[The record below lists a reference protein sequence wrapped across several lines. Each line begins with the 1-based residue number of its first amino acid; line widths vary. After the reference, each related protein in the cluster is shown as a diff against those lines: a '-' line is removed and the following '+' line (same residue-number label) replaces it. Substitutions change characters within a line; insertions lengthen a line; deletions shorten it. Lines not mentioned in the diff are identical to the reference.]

1 MKFFKPDDFT
11 GSDVNGMMHINR
23 ASDLANAKL
32 EREGKI
38 VFSQSSDRRYW
49 EDPNDPTT
57 QDASERS
64 DLRAL
69 LINIEPIEPCT
80 HLVEKIRQMNWC
92 EPVEGFNRGL
102 RVTDEVIF
110 ECECGARVKPK
121 LWEEE

>member
-1 MKFFKPDDFT
+1 MKPFFKPEDFT
-11 GSDVNGMMHINR
+11 GTYYSYQSTILQVFADK
-23 ASDLANAKL
+23 ANAKL

-69 LINIEPIEPCT
+69 LINIEPIEQCT
-80 HLVEKIRQMNWC
+80 H
-92 EPVEGFNRGL
+92 P
-102 RVTDEVIF
+102 TDKVF
-110 ECECGARVKPK
+110 KSSNYSFDYQCECGAKVKPNSFK
-121 LWEEE
+121 EIP